1 MLTNRLARGT
11 RVSYLNAAGG
21 TCPRA
26 NSDIF
31 RYTIEELCS
40 ITTTYTTNS
49 EAAGFHHPPGSKEAT
64 LSYGREVASDVAS
77 HSAREGT
84 EGNKR
89 RRKQRPQGATT
100 MADYDDSDNGKAG
113 GSGMG
118 HVMTAMHSE
127 KH

>member
-11 RVSYLNAAGG
+11 RASDLNAAGG

-26 NSDIF
+26 NNDIF

-40 ITTTYTTNS
+40 ITTTYTTTS
-49 EAAGFHHPPGSKEAT
+49 EAAGFHHPPGS
-64 LSYGREVASDVAS
+64 REVASDVAI

-84 EGNKR
+84 EGDKR

-100 MADYDDSDNGKAG
+100 MADYDDNDNGKAG